1 MEIDFAN
8 MPLPRP
14 SYTVVKALCTV
25 QVPWAWFGVAKGAD
39 MEVVIS
45 NISIFV
51 LCVALIVVLRKA
63 SVALALVDHPDAR
76 KQHVGAVPLCGGLAI
91 FTTFALVNFVSGH
104 MSAFGLN
111 FWVGLFVVVAVGTLD
126 DRHPLPAS
134 LRLIMQ
140 FLVAAILI
148 GGLNIGQI
156 SSAEFAPGVAASAG
170 ALIVVV
176 GLCFIAGLM
185 NSWNM
190 IDGVDGLAGG
200 AAVVAL
206 VWLMLVAEIKD
217 MGELILPFELLL
229 TGLCGFLIFNMRSPW
244 RIRASI
250 FLGDAGSMAL
260 GATIAYG
267 ILLLAS
273 DKSPAPFMA
282 LLWIVIIPV
291 TDTLSLMIRRVL
303 AGRSPMSADRWHLH
317 HLLLDA
323 GFMPMATTNIIL
335 VASAVCGGIGYL
347 GIRNDVPEVVMAA
360 GLLIPVGIH
369 TLFVMAA
376 SGSIAKLRIALAKSR
391 RSVGVAAT
399 GMSGKTNLKI

>member
-1 MEIDFAN
+1 
-8 MPLPRP
+8 
-14 SYTVVKALCTV
+14 
-25 QVPWAWFGVAKGAD
+25 
-39 MEVVIS
+39 
-45 NISIFV
+45 
-51 LCVALIVVLRKA
+51 
-63 SVALALVDHPDAR
+63 
-76 KQHVGAVPLCGGLAI
+76 
-91 FTTFALVNFVSGH
+91 
-104 MSAFGLN
+104 
-111 FWVGLFVVVAVGTLD
+111 
-126 DRHPLPAS
+126 
-134 LRLIMQ
+134 
-140 FLVAAILI
+140 
-148 GGLNIGQI
+148 
-156 SSAEFAPGVAASAG
+156 
-170 ALIVVV
+170 
-176 GLCFIAGLM
+176 
-185 NSWNM
+185 
-190 IDGVDGLAGG
+190 
-200 AAVVAL
+200 VVAL